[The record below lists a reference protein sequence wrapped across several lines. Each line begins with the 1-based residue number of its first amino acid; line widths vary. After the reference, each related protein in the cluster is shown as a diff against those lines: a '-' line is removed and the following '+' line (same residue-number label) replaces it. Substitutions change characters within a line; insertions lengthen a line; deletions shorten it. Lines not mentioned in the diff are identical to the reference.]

1 MLTQFFGPMRRVA
14 GITSK
19 AFEERTVQV
28 GPRAGQVFPVEMPTN
43 VGVLTQFDNGVVAQ
57 STYSYESP
65 LIRMGWVEITG
76 TEATMAVPDPNTF
89 SGDIFIY
96 PTRKWTFE
104 ELVETG
110 CREPPKSE
118 WRRIPVGEWRASR
131 GCGTLD
137 LARSIRKGEAHR
149 ASAELGYHVL
159 DAMIAIGESAE
170 LSTFVDIESTILG
183 IEPLPEGW
191 DPYSATL

>member
-1 MLTQFFGPMRRVA
+1 M
-14 GITSK
+14 
-19 AFEERTVQV
+19 
-28 GPRAGQVFPVEMPTN
+28 
-43 VGVLTQFDNGVVAQ
+43 
-57 STYSYESP
+57 
-65 LIRMGWVEITG
+65 
-76 TEATMAVPDPNTF
+76 
-89 SGDIFIY
+89 
-96 PTRKWTFE
+96 
-104 ELVETG
+104 
-110 CREPPKSE
+110 
-118 WRRIPVGEWRASR
+118 
-131 GCGTLD
+131 D